1 MKAFGW
7 ISAFLLLTSCATFGR
22 QDREAEERLQIWGEA
37 HNALV
42 AGQFSRADSL
52 FARLASQY
60 GTTVTGR
67 ESLFYLGAL
76 RLDPRNPDWNSAR
89 SEEALVQYLAYDTVA
104 GGVIHRRPEGET
116 LFQLAHQLN
125 LPIGDRVPG
134 LAETVEVRV
143 ESPPRVVQG
152 SLATTLTAERNRLR
166 TQVAE
171 KDAEIRRLQEEL
183 DRIRRTLAAPGVR

>member
-1 MKAFGW
+1 MKPFGW
-7 ISAFLLLTSCATFGR
+7 ISAFLLLGACATFGR
-22 QDREAEERLQIWGEA
+22 QDRGAEARLQIWGDA
-37 HNALV
+37 HDALV
-42 AGQFSRADSL
+42 AGQFGRADTL
-52 FARLASQY
+52 FAHLATHY
-60 GTTVTGR
+60 GTTETGR

-76 RLDPRNPDWNSAR
+76 RLDPRNPDWNSER
-89 SEEALVQYLAYDTVA
+89 SEDALVQYLAHDTVE

-125 LPIGDRVPG
+125 LPVQERVPG

-152 SLATTLTAERNRLR
+152 SLATSLTAERNRLR

-171 KDAEIRRLQEEL
+171 KDAEIRRLTEEL
-183 DRIRRTLAAPGVR
+183 DRIRRTLAAPGAR